1 LPSLNLVLWNME
13 WMNDLFVSNE
23 EPPAFRPDDAVPAH
37 HSGATVRERRDHLS
51 GALDEL
57 SPDIVVIVEGEWRT
71 GVQVTKGMSQ
81 CVGVAARVDQGK
93 FDDPP
98 FTQFDTNG
106 MEAFGDFP
114 SDVDDD
120 GIDEVYGF
128 ERRPLYAEIKP
139 KGGQRF
145 RVLEGV
151 MNL

>member
-57 SPDIVVIVEGEWRT
+57 SPDFVVIVEGPNRPQELQLFFDEDVEGEWKT

-120 GIDEVYGF
+120 GI
-128 ERRPLYAEIKP
+128 
-139 KGGQRF
+139 
-145 RVLEGV
+145 
-151 MNL
+151 